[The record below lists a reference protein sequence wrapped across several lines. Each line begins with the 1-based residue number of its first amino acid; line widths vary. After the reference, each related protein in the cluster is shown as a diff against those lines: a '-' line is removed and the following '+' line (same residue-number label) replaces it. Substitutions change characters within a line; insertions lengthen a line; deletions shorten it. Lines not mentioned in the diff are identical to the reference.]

1 MADKTERELISKVI
15 HYDKVVSDLPT
26 FVVEADN
33 SDLNSYLKEIILQ
46 KRSDDPEYLDTQET
60 AGHSVKAWLTK
71 WDTLETDNRFQPV
84 ADYALFVLD
93 YIMKHVFDT
102 HAEYRVV
109 SLWAVVMEK
118 GDQAI
123 PHDHFSSSWS
133 CVYYVDVEEYVAPI
147 FLEDKEVHV
156 KNGML
161 VLFPGLLTHHV
172 PPTKGRRIAV
182 AMNIDKI
189 CLPM

>member
-1 MADKTERELISKVI
+1 MVDKTERELISKVI

-46 KRSDDPEYLDTQET
+46 KRTDDPEYLDTQET

-71 WDTLETDNRFQPV
+71 WDTLKTDNRFQPV

-102 HAEYRVV
+102 CAEYRVV

-118 GDQAI
+118 CDQAI

-133 CVYYVDVEEYVAPI
+133 CVYYVDVEEDVAPI

-156 KNGML
+156 KNSML
-161 VLFPGLLTHHV
+161 VMFPGLLTHHV

-182 AMNIDKI
+182 AMNIDKV
-189 CLPM
+189 CPPA

>member
-1 MADKTERELISKVI
+1 MEKELTSKKII
-15 HYDKVVSDLPT
+15 HYDKVISSLPT
-26 FVVEADN
+26 FVVEGG
-33 SDLNSYLKEIILQ
+33 SESLNSFLKDIILK
-46 KRSDDPEYLDTQET
+46 KREKDPEYIDTHET

-84 ADYALFVLD
+84 ADYALHVLN
-93 YIMKHVFDT
+93 YVMEHVFNT
-102 HAEYRVV
+102 FAEYKIA
-109 SLWAVVMEK
+109 SLWAVVMES

-133 CVYYVDVEEYVAPI
+133 CVYYVDVEENVAPI

-161 VLFPGLLTHHV
+161 VLFPGLLTHCV

-182 AMNIDKI
+182 AMNIDKV
-189 CLPM
+189 C